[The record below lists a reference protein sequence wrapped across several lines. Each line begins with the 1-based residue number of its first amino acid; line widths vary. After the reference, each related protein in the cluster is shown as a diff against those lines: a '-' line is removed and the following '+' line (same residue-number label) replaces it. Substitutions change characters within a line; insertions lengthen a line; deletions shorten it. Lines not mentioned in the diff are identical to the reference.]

1 MYKPQVSLDTR
12 DATAANLA
20 NTSEPPLSYSR
31 GQKKARPPAV
41 LCILNRQPRTH
52 KNPLEHAPMYTHIN
66 DIINLQYKIK
76 YVVYY
81 EHLTADK
88 FKNTGAS
95 NEDYKIFVDVVEFV
109 ETALKNDIIVERLR
123 QRTLM
128 VNTLDS

>member
-1 MYKPQVSLDTR
+1 
-12 DATAANLA
+12 
-20 NTSEPPLSYSR
+20 
-31 GQKKARPPAV
+31 
-41 LCILNRQPRTH
+41 
-52 KNPLEHAPMYTHIN
+52 MYTHIN

-109 ETALKNDIIVERLR
+109 ETALKNDHRWEVK
-123 QRTLM
+123 TAD
-128 VNTLDS
+128 LDGEYFGLLAKIGFMIK